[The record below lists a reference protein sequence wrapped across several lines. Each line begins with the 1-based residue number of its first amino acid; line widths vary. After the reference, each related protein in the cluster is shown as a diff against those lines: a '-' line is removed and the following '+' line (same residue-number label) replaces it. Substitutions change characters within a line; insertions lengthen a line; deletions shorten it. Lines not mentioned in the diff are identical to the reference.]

1 MLHKERVFINLSS
14 YSGPYRFKAILSI
27 AVVGINT
34 VVCKPQAS
42 CCDSNSFDGTVLK
55 APKTIGTIII
65 FALHY
70 LLTLAAKSMYLSIF
84 FSSFSLT

>member
-34 VVCKPQAS
+34 AVCKPQAS
-42 CCDSNSFDGTVLK
+42 CFQVFKRL
-55 APKTIGTIII
+55 
-65 FALHY
+65 
-70 LLTLAAKSMYLSIF
+70 
-84 FSSFSLT
+84 